1 MELELKR
8 IDFDADIYDVRKAI
22 QEVLHGPEFY
32 DPNDKDNKG
41 RKPNFQVVMGKSPAG
56 RSHDGSAALRLP
68 AKLGLQ
74 LLRWY
79 RESEKHRIVV
89 NGRPLR
95 LFRTDNRVPS
105 DVKQALE
112 KALYVDPEKDKL
124 RTQTEDS
131 ARAVRLRI
139 AIVQFGIWYKE
150 SDFPGT
156 GRSFSVEYE
165 RNFLSHSAAYLFLE
179 YEHKLLRIDVRA
191 TLLLVSW

>member
-32 DPNDKDNKG
+32 DPNDRENKG
-41 RKPNFQVVMGKSPAG
+41 RKPNFQVIMGKSPAG
-56 RSHDGSAALRLP
+56 RSHDGTAALRLP
-68 AKLGLQ
+68 AKLGPQ
-74 LLRWY
+74 LLKWY
-79 RESEKHRIVV
+79 RQSEKHRIVV

-95 LFRTDNRVPS
+95 LFRSDNHVRS
-105 DVKQALE
+105 DVKQVLE
-112 KALYVDPEKDKL
+112 KALYVDPDQDKL
-124 RTQTEDS
+124 RTQTEDC
-131 ARAVRLRI
+131 AHAVRLRI

-150 SDFPGT
+150 SYSPGT

-165 RNFLSHSAAYLFLE
+165 RNFLNHSAAYLFLE

-191 TLLLVSW
+191 TLLLV